1 MMVSTAGEVVEGS
14 GSAAVDAAA
23 VYGAGGRGGVLFGPT
38 LPSLSTPVKCKDPID
53 NLVVSASGTYRNFK
67 KYFFQ

>member
-1 MMVSTAGEVVEGS
+1 MMVSTAGEVVEGG

-38 LPSLSTPVKCKDPID
+38 LPSLSTPVKIP
-53 NLVVSASGTYRNFK
+53 
-67 KYFFQ
+67 